1 MKWKTFFI
9 TSKGLLVK
17 QIKQNLFERWESD
30 FNIRLDLSVKNGD
43 IEALRV
49 EIINEKSKKIL
60 INTQYCQ
67 PAGSFNEF
75 EAYLSTLLA
84 KSKTTDKTCFLV
96 GDLMRTLE
104 T

>member
-9 TSKGLLVK
+9 TSKGPLVK

-43 IEALRV
+43 IEALGV
-49 EIINEKSKKIL
+49 EIINKKSKNIL
-60 INTQYCQ
+60 INTQCCQ

-75 EAYLSTLLA
+75 EAYLRIFLA

-96 GDLMRTLE
+96 GDLMWKLE